1 MPKIKNKN
9 EPMQRTMLG
18 GFAFVRANESETEGE
33 NSESRTIELSFPLRH
48 QCADGLVMKSCFMT
62 VEQLT

>member
-18 GFAFVRANESETEGE
+18 GFAFVRSDEGEAEGE
-33 NSESRTIELSFPLRH
+33 NSESRTIELSFSSETPVRR
-48 QCADGLVMKSCFMT
+48 
-62 VEQLT
+62 